1 MSKYKVG
8 EKVLYRKAVRTITK
22 VDRNVFLSK
31 SDYIYQL
38 DRNEVPLFRTIG
50 DYVAFEEE
58 LSPYIGS
65 NSEGKHALER
75 LDD

>member
-8 EKVLYRKAVRTITK
+8 EKVLYKKAVRTITK
-22 VDRNVFLSK
+22 VDRNVFLGK

-38 DRNEVPLFRTIG
+38 DRNEVLLLRNIG
-50 DYVAFEEE
+50 DYVAFENE

-65 NSEGKHALER
+65 NSEVKHVLER